1 MMEYGSKI
9 IRARYSSP
17 LGELLLGAYDGKLC
31 MCDWV
36 CNPRRE
42 LIDRRLQ
49 RYMNAVFVEGCD
61 SVIDAAAMQL
71 DEYFERKRS
80 SFDIGLLF
88 AGTPFQQRVWQ
99 ELLRIPYGTTISY
112 AEQARRIGSPAA
124 VRAVAAANA
133 VNAISIFVPCHRV
146 TGADGSLTGYAGGI
160 DTKRYLINLENSE
173 CFTR

>member
-1 MMEYGSKI
+1 MDYAGKI

-17 LGELLLGAYDGKLC
+17 LGELLLGAYGGRLC

-36 CNPRRE
+36 GNPRRE
-42 LIDRRLQ
+42 LIDKRLQ
-49 RYMNAVFVEGCD
+49 RYMNSVFVEGCD

-71 DEYFERKRS
+71 DEYFERKRIN
-80 SFDIGLLF
+80 FDIELLF
-88 AGTPFQQRVWQ
+88 VGTLFQQRVWT
-99 ELLRIPYGTTISY
+99 ELMHIPYGATISY
-112 AEQARRIGSPAA
+112 AEEARRIGSPRA

-133 VNAISIFVPCHRV
+133 VNAMSIFVPCHRV

-160 DTKRYLINLENSE
+160 DAKRYLLNLENSE